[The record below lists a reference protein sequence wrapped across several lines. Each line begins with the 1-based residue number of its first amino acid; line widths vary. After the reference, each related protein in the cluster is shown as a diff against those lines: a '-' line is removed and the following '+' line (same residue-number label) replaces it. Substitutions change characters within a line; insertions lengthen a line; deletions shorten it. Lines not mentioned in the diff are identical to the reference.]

1 MPSGKIKTLFII
13 NPILEKKSGKKI
25 SDLISENLDP
35 EQFEFTILY
44 SEYPGHT
51 EVLANQNA
59 GQFQLMVAGG
69 GDGTINQVARS
80 LVHSETALGILP
92 MGSGKGLARSLN
104 IPMDMKKA
112 IRVLN
117 SYIITSIDT
126 GMAGIHR
133 FVNIAGI
140 GFSAEIAHAY
150 ADTKKRG
157 FFPYVINTAEK
168 LPGYSSVSAKISII
182 DRDIS
187 GEYFDISF
195 ANSSQWGY
203 GAHISP
209 ISKPDD
215 GLLHICILN
224 KFPKILIPGLLTGLY
239 TKTIHLSRYMEVV
252 PAKNAEIT
260 GHESFKG
267 HIDGEPVE
275 FTAPF
280 KVSIE
285 PGSLKVVCVG

>member
-1 MPSGKIKTLFII
+1 
-13 NPILEKKSGKKI
+13 
-25 SDLISENLDP
+25 LITENLDP
-35 EQFEFTILY
+35 ERFDFTILY

-51 EVLANQNA
+51 GVLADQNA
-59 GQFQLMVAGG
+59 GQFQLIVAGG

-80 LVHSETALGILP
+80 LVNSETALGILP
-92 MGSGKGLARSLN
+92 MGSGKGLARSLS
-104 IPMDMKKA
+104 IPLDLRKA
-112 IRVLN
+112 IR
-117 SYIITSIDT
+117 IINRFEIHRIDT
-126 GMAGIHR
+126 GMVGIHR

-168 LPGYSSVSAKISII
+168 LPGYSSVSASISIN
-182 DRDIS
+182 DRNIS
-187 GEYFDISF
+187 GKYFDISF

-209 ISKPDD
+209 VSKPDD
-215 GLLHICILN
+215 GLLHICILR

-239 TKTIHLSRYMEVV
+239 TKTIHLSRYMDDI
-252 PAKNAEIT
+252 PAKDAEIT
-260 GHESFKG
+260 GHGTYKG

-280 KVSIE
+280 KVSVE

>member
-25 SDLISENLDP
+25 FDLITENLDP
-35 EQFEFTILY
+35 GRFEITILY

-51 EVLANQNA
+51 GVLADQHA
-59 GQFQLMVAGG
+59 GQFHLIVAGG

-80 LVHSETALGILP
+80 LVNSETTLGILP

-104 IPMDMKKA
+104 IPLDLRKA
-112 IRVLN
+112 IR
-117 SYIITSIDT
+117 IINKFEIHRIDT
-126 GMAGIHR
+126 GLVGIHR

-168 LPGYSSVSAKISII
+168 LPGYSSVSASLNINN
-182 DRDIS
+182 RNIS

-215 GLLHICILN
+215 GLLHICILR

-239 TKTIHLSRYMEVV
+239 TKTIHLSRYMEDI
-252 PAKNAEIT
+252 PAKNAEIAGPGT
-260 GHESFKG
+260 YKG

-275 FTAPF
+275 FNAPF
-280 KVSIE
+280 KISIE